1 MILIYLKVNSF
12 VTRIMK
18 FINFST
24 QLLNKKIDYPLR
36 YHSKYLHRI
45 VLIQFLLIFVTLY
58 LFKPFTVNVSEQ
70 KLNYLTT
77 CCLHALSPAL
87 IVYLYISALTRFR
100 KKHQINDWTL
110 KKEFFHAAIVFL
122 LIGLSGFL
130 LRGVIYTNLDNIS
143 WRYLWVEIRNAYLAG
158 IVFCFYLIFTK
169 FYVNSTIDKSPGYH
183 AAAVTLEPVKQ
194 DLTASAIFIKAHVRI
209 DDFYFKAD
217 DLLFAKA
224 DGNYV
229 TLTTIKDGFLKSE
242 LKRISLKQLET
253 QLDAYPY
260 LLRCHRAYL
269 LNVQRVVKLS
279 GNSQGYLISF
289 DRTEDKVPVSR
300 AYLNVFD
307 QVYQQANVAC

>member
-1 MILIYLKVNSF
+1 MRY
-12 VTRIMK
+12 
-18 FINFST
+18 INFNM
-24 QLLNKKIDYPLR
+24 QLFNGKMDYPAR
-36 YHSKYLHRI
+36 YQSKYLPKI

-70 KLNYLTT
+70 KLNYFTI

-87 IVYLYISALTRFR
+87 IVYLYISTLTRFR
-100 KKHQINDWTL
+100 KRHPLNDWTL
-110 KKEFFHAAIVFL
+110 KKEFFHVAIVFL
-122 LIGLSGFL
+122 IIGLSGFL
-130 LRGVIYTNLDNIS
+130 LRGVIYTNPDNVS
-143 WRYLWVEIRNAYLAG
+143 WRYLWVEIGNAYLAG

-169 FYVNSTIDKSPGYH
+169 FYVDSTIDKSPGHH
-183 AAAVTLEPVKQ
+183 ATAVTLEPIKQ
-194 DLTASAIFIKAHVRI
+194 DLTAPSIFIKAHVRI

-224 DGNYV
+224 DGNYI
-229 TLTTIKDGFLKSE
+229 TLTTIKDGFLKNE
-242 LKRISLKQLET
+242 LKRISLKQLEI
-253 QLDAYPY
+253 QLAAYPY

-307 QVYQQANVAC
+307 QAYQQANVAC